1 VGVYG
6 LMELMKE
13 FKEQGREPSNEVAE
27 EILKRLEVRNYI
39 PSSEKV
45 RREYS
50 YVLLREYKRFFK
62 SE

>member
-1 VGVYG
+1 
-6 LMELMKE
+6 MELMKE

>member
-1 VGVYG
+1 MGVYG